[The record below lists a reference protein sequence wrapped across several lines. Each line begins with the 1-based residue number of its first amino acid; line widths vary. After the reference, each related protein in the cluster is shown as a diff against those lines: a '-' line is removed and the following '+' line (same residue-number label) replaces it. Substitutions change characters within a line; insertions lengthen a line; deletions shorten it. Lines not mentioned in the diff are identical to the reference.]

1 MMPSYWETTKSPYAS
16 VLLALPLLVC
26 YEILLLLSDTGG
38 AWQIRNAMDVWVRY
52 VFQAFEIRPQHVTFV
67 LIGILIGA
75 LVWLRLK
82 KPEMGLPLNHV
93 GILLLEA
100 FIYSM
105 VLGVLVNLL
114 LYSSVLD
121 LLIGNQTAQ
130 KLALSIG
137 AGLYEEFVF
146 RVLLLNGL
154 FFGLHPILRSTVLTA
169 VIAILSA
176 SFLFALAHYVGSLGD
191 DFDLHSFLF
200 RWVAGLLFTVLYFV
214 RGFAVTAYTHAFYDI
229 HVLL

>member
-1 MMPSYWETTKSPYAS
+1 MPPCS
-16 VLLALPLLVC
+16 LALPLLVC

-52 VFQAFEIRPQHVTFV
+52 VFHAFEIRPQHVTFV

-82 KPEMGLPLNHV
+82 KPEMGLPLNHA

-137 AGLYEEFVF
+137 AGYTKNLFSSAAVK
-146 RVLLLNGL
+146 RVV
-154 FFGLHPILRSTVLTA
+154 LRVTPHFAKYGFNSCDCNPLRL
-169 VIAILSA
+169 ISLCLS
-176 SFLFALAHYVGSLGD
+176 SLC
-191 DFDLHSFLF
+191 
-200 RWVAGLLFTVLYFV
+200 R
-214 RGFAVTAYTHAFYDI
+214 
-229 HVLL
+229 

>member
-1 MMPSYWETTKSPYAS
+1 M
-16 VLLALPLLVC
+16 
-26 YEILLLLSDTGG
+26 LLSDTGG

-82 KPEMGLPLNHV
+82 KPEMGLPLNHA

-130 KLALSIG
+130 NSPSQLVQGYTKNLFSSA
-137 AGLYEEFVF
+137 AVKW
-146 RVLLLNGL
+146 L
-154 FFGLHPILRSTVLTA
+154 FFGLHPILQ
-169 VIAILSA
+169 
-176 SFLFALAHYVGSLGD
+176 
-191 DFDLHSFLF
+191 
-200 RWVAGLLFTVLYFV
+200 V
-214 RGFAVTAYTHAFYDI
+214 RF
-229 HVLL
+229 